1 MAQRLEVGKW
11 VEKLAAVPA
20 KDFTLNRIDDFM
32 GAFSIQPETLAPYLF
47 YCHTHYTRNLI
58 FKCDLFE
65 IIAICWEVG
74 QCSAIHNHRDQ
85 NCWMAVPIGKLR
97 VENFRVEH
105 LDRARGSCKLVPSDV
120 YDMDAEHHGT
130 VQPAEPVHRVLN
142 LAEFAQRATS
152 VHVYSKPYSSCEV
165 YSLEKGTY
173 MDVPLHYSSEYGEF
187 SPEEKLV

>member
-1 MAQRLEVGKW
+1 MAQRLEVVKW
-11 VEKLAAVPA
+11 VEKLAAIPA
-20 KDFTLNRIDDFM
+20 KDFTLSRIDDFM

-47 YCHTHYTRNLI
+47 YCRTHYTRNLI

-74 QCSAIHNHRDQ
+74 QISGIHNHRDQ

-105 LDRARGSCKLVPSDV
+105 LDRARGACKLAPTDV

-152 VHVYSKPYSSCEV
+152 VHVYSKPYSSCEI
-165 YSLEKGTY
+165 YSLEKGTC
-173 MDVPLHYSSEYGEF
+173 MDVPLHYSSEYGEL
-187 SPEEKLV
+187 SPEEKFV